1 MAAKDKKLLD
11 KQKSVWLN
19 RLTSKL
25 LVSRKSR
32 KLHILLSLS
41 IVYFVAP
48 NKKNYVLLS
57 IKYPD
62 NCVSFYLDIV
72 FTNETITYNAIV
84 KTIKFKIDLTDN

>member
-1 MAAKDKKLLD
+1 M
-11 KQKSVWLN
+11 
-19 RLTSKL
+19 
-25 LVSRKSR
+25 LVSRKSG

-41 IVYFVAP
+41 IVYFVVP
-48 NKKNYVLLS
+48 NKKNYALLF

-72 FTNETITYNAIV
+72 FTSETIIYNTIV